1 MKRLLAAAIP
11 LLLLLLLL
19 PGVAHAQ
26 ITADT
31 VTTGA
36 SASVST
42 TLNITTHTVGS
53 GTNRLLLVGV
63 ALRTDNGGTASQRIN
78 SITWNGTPLACLAAR
93 NDGTGAACGTTGT
106 PTNVR
111 SETWTLANPASGN
124 FTLAITTNGT
134 TGTTIAATVQSYANV
149 VSVAAGN
156 TNGTTTGSTTAAS
169 VASFAIPTNGVE
181 FDSVSIA
188 RTSTALAATGT
199 GHTEIGNPSDTSATG
214 NHIQEGGGQVTGQAS
229 TTASWTWTTGSPYA
243 ETTAVLTPLSPPT
256 ITKSFA
262 PATITTGGASTLT
275 LTITNPNAS
284 GFTLTGVA
292 VTDNMPTGVTI
303 SGPATTC
310 TNGSVATSTSTSLV
324 LSGATTQI
332 TGGSSCTVTAT
343 ATSTTLGTVTNTTG
357 DVSSSNGGTGGTA
370 SANLTVAAFSPP
382 TIAKS
387 FGSASMA
394 QTTGTSTMTV
404 TITNPAANT
413 LPLTGVT
420 VSDTFPTGMTVA
432 GANLATT
439 CSGGLTG
446 GTTGSGSFSV
456 NSSTIAAGGSCTVT
470 GSVSSTTA
478 GVNSNVTG
486 NVSSTN
492 GGTGGT
498 ATATIAV
505 EVPPTVT
512 KSFSPT
518 TVATGVASQLT
529 ITVTNPAPPN
539 TVSLTVVTLTDT
551 LPSGLVIS
559 NPNGLTQAGCSGTVS
574 APANGSTISL
584 PSSTLT
590 TTTACVIKV
599 NVQSA
604 TAGTYNNTTGAPT
617 SSNGGTGVVSNTATL
632 TVTAPP
638 TATKSFTPPS
648 ISSGGT
654 STLAITITEPGTDA
668 GSMTGIGFTDTF
680 PTGMTITSPSNNL
693 SNNCNGTVTATA
705 GTGTLSL
712 SGGSISTPGASC
724 MISVTATSTTAGN
737 SNNSTGAI
745 ASSDGSGTA
754 ATATLN
760 VVVPPTITKAF
771 APTSIA
777 INGTSTLTFT
787 LTNPTGST
795 VAENG
800 VAFSDTFPADLV
812 VAATPALTN
821 TCGGTVTG
829 ATAASNSI
837 SLSGGTI
844 NTPAGTTCTISVA
857 VTAPTAGAKANTSGQ
872 VSSTNG
878 GTGATASATL
888 TVNASPTF
896 TKSFTPT
903 SMAVSGTSVLSLV
916 ITNPSGNAALTGLAF
931 SDTFPTNMKIG
942 ATVGLT
948 NGCGG
953 AFTGA
958 AGAVSAS
965 YTGGTLAAGPSSCT
979 VSFNVTATAA
989 GAYPNTTSTLTS
1001 TNGGTAAAASA
1012 TLNVNG
1018 APTVAKAFLP
1028 TGIPIGGT
1036 STLTIT
1042 ITNPAANPVAITGMA
1057 ISDTLPA
1064 GVTVAA
1070 TPNATNT
1077 CAGTFTAN
1085 ANAGSISLT
1094 GGTVA
1099 ANSSCAVSASV
1110 TATTAGSKVNTTGTL
1125 TSTNATTSAT
1135 ATATLTV
1142 TQPPTIAK
1150 AFNPT
1155 STQINTPSTLTL
1167 TITNSA
1173 AATQTGVA
1181 VTDNLPSGLLV
1192 SSSPSATNT
1201 CGGTFTANAGTGS
1214 ISLTG
1219 GSIAASGN
1227 CAVSASVTPSTT
1239 GSLVNTTGPVS
1250 STSGG
1255 TGLTATAT
1263 LTVYNTASQLVWGV
1277 QPTNTVAGGT
1287 ITPAVTVKVE
1297 DASGN
1302 VISDGP
1308 GSTASV
1314 SMAIGTNPASGVL
1327 GGTTTVNAVA
1337 GVANFS
1343 TLTINTQ
1350 GTGYTLVASSSGL
1363 TSATSNSFNI
1373 TIPQVTY
1380 TQPFNSSPPH
1390 GWTYTQTNCA
1400 VSSTFGL
1407 GSCTN
1412 SVDVTTTAD
1421 CQAQPCVDSSVSAGL
1436 ETGGS
1441 QQGYFNSPIG
1451 ASQYT
1456 WVTLGVPANATVNNV
1471 AGGWYDLASGCATG
1485 TSAGIQIF
1493 DSTNTVEI
1501 TSPSVATLVNVN
1513 GDTSVTNHP
1522 VGTAV
1527 SVNTNYATSSTGITL
1542 RFNLNDDAS
1551 GFLGTCT
1558 LYGDTFQLV
1567 ITYTPGTS
1575 GGGRRGQVVI
1585 GWNRQEDGS
1594 MGQAWAYNVDLSAG
1608 ASPITSADLKLLP
1621 SGRFGFVLDPTA
1633 LEGKDRK
1640 VTKLVTE

>member
-11 LLLLLLLL
+11 LLLLLL

-36 SASVST
+36 SASVAT

-53 GTNRLLLVGV
+53 GTNRLLVVGV

-78 SITWNGTPLACLAAR
+78 SITWNGTALACLAAR
-93 NDGTGAACGTTGT
+93 NDGAGAACGTTGT
-106 PTNVR
+106 PTNLR
-111 SETWTLANPASGN
+111 SEMWTLANPASGN

-149 VSVAAGN
+149 LSVAAGN
-156 TNGTTTGSTTAAS
+156 TNGSTSSGTAAS
-169 VASFAIPTNGVE
+169 VTSFAIPTNGLE
-181 FDSVSIA
+181 FDSLSIA
-188 RTSTALAATGT
+188 RTSTAVTATGT
-199 GHTEIGNPSDTSATG
+199 GHTEIGNPSDTSGSGT
-214 NHIQEGGGQVTGQAS
+214 HIQEAGGQVTGQAS
-229 TTASWTWTTGSPYA
+229 TTASWTWTTGSPFA

-256 ITKSFA
+256 ITKAFA
-262 PATITTGGASTLT
+262 PSTITIGGTSTLT
-275 LTITNPNAS
+275 ITITNPNAS
-284 GFTLTGVA
+284 GFTLTGVG
-292 VTDNMPTGVTI
+292 VTDNLPAGVTQ
-303 SGPATTC
+303 SGAATSC
-310 TNGSVATSTSTSLV
+310 TSGSVATSTATSIV
-324 LSGATTQI
+324 L
-332 TGGSSCTVTAT
+332 TGGSINGGANCTVTAT
-343 ATSTTLGTVTNTTG
+343 VTDATLGGSTNTTG
-357 DVSSSNGGTGGTA
+357 NVSSSNGGTAGTA
-370 SANLTVAAFSPP
+370 SATLTTTAFSPP
-382 TIAKS
+382 TISKS

-394 QTTGTSTMTV
+394 QNTGTSTMTV

-456 NSSTIAAGGSCTVT
+456 NPSTIAAGGSCTVT
-470 GSVSSTTA
+470 GSVSSTTS

-505 EVPPTVT
+505 EVPPTAT
-512 KSFSPT
+512 KSFNPT
-518 TVATGVASQLT
+518 TVATGIASQLT

-680 PTGMTITSPSNNL
+680 PIGMTITSPSNNL

-724 MISVTATSTTAGN
+724 TISVTVTSATAGN

-888 TVNASPTF
+888 TVNATPTF

-903 SMAVSGTSVLSLV
+903 SMAVNGTSVLSLV

-1028 TGIPIGGT
+1028 TSIPISGT

-1094 GGTVA
+1094 GSTVA

-1155 STQINTPSTLTL
+1155 STQINTPSTLTV
-1167 TITNSA
+1167 TITNPA
-1173 AATQTGVA
+1173 ATTQTGVA

-1263 LTVYNTASQLVWGV
+1263 LTVFNTASQLVWGV

-1337 GVANFS
+1337 GVATFS

-1350 GTGYTLVASSSGL
+1350 GNGYTLAANSSGL
-1363 TSATSNSFNI
+1363 TQATSSSFNI

-1380 TQPFNSSPPH
+1380 TQPFNGGH
-1390 GWTYTQTNCA
+1390 GWTYTQTSCA
-1400 VSSTFGL
+1400 VGTI
-1407 GSCTN
+1407 GSCSN
-1412 SVDVTTTAD
+1412 NVNVTTAAD
-1421 CQAQPCVDSSVSAGL
+1421 CQSQPCVDSDAFAGL
-1436 ETGGS
+1436 QTGTS
-1441 QQGYFNSPIG
+1441 QTGYFHNPIG
-1451 ASQYT
+1451 AYT
-1456 WVTLGVPANATVNNV
+1456 WQTLGIPANSTVTSV

-1485 TSAGIQIF
+1485 TTAGIQIF
-1493 DSTNTVEI
+1493 DTTNTVEI
-1501 TSPSVATLVNVN
+1501 TSPSVASLVQVA

-1522 VGTAV
+1522 VGTAAA
-1527 SVNTNYATSSTGITL
+1527 VNSTYAASSTGITL
-1542 RFNLNDDAS
+1542 HFNLNDDAS

-1567 ITYTPGTS
+1567 INYTPGS
-1575 GGGRRGQVVI
+1575 AGGHQRGQVVI
-1585 GWNRQEDGS
+1585 GWNRQENGTI
-1594 MGQAWAYNVDLSAG
+1594 GQAWAYNVELSADG
-1608 ASPITSADLKLLP
+1608 SPITSADVKLLP
-1621 SGRFGFVLDPTA
+1621 NDRSGFMLDPAA
-1633 LEGKDRK
+1633 LEGKGRR